1 MNRML
6 MAACSSVLLL
16 SNGAA
21 FPQAGGTVSASGSMG
36 MRDSGKAS
44 DAMASGAMGVKQ
56 HISKHRRNALDNAG
70 AWRRRDSGLTMPAPD
85 VAMPDS
91 TPIAAALRVIDVDRR

>member
-1 MNRML
+1 MKRML
-6 MAACSSVLLL
+6 MATCSSVLLL

-36 MRDSGKAS
+36 MRDSGMAS

-56 HISKHRRNALDNAG
+56 HISKHAKKQGMNADRA
-70 AWRRRDSGLTMPAPD
+70 ASGGTGE
-85 VAMPDS
+85 
-91 TPIAAALRVIDVDRR
+91 